1 MENVTIFDI
10 ITSPKTFVSIRNRA
24 MCGLLLCTYQWQSLS
39 LIDVTNIINKIMGL
53 FNQSSLSGQPA
64 SRLPYVTQT
73 VFDQGCERR
82 NFEAQKLRCWTLFE
96 HIQPCS
102 FIHATFVGT
111 VAFGTWYL
119 QVALSLTEG
128 HMVMDKQSLFCSLS
142 LSLSVCL
149 SPPSLSLPPLSLSL
163 SIYLYVCLNLSLS
176 PSLFLFF
183 FSVSL
188 SPSHFPSS
196 IMMIITEP
204 GICRGNE
211 DSRGNENRKSWKI
224 FFHGKTKV

>member
-1 MENVTIFDI
+1 MREKKFWSAEVKVLDI
-10 ITSPKTFVSIRNRA
+10 IW
-24 MCGLLLCTYQWQSLS
+24 TYSTLFLYTCHICRHSCLWNLVPPSGTVLDWRPHGHGQAKSFLFSLS
-39 LIDVTNIINKIMGL
+39 V
-53 FNQSSLSGQPA
+53 
-64 SRLPYVTQT
+64 
-73 VFDQGCERR
+73 
-82 NFEAQKLRCWTLFE
+82 
-96 HIQPCS
+96 
-102 FIHATFVGT
+102 
-111 VAFGTWYL
+111 
-119 QVALSLTEG
+119 
-128 HMVMDKQSLFCSLS
+128 
-142 LSLSVCL
+142 SVCL
-149 SPPSLSLPPLSLSL
+149 SLSPLSLPPPLSLSL